1 MTEGLQEVLGPASLI
16 SVGLLLAEWERCEDS
31 GGADVR

>member
-1 MTEGLQEVLGPASLI
+1 MTEGLLEVLGPASLI
-16 SVGLLLAEWERCEDS
+16 SVGLLLAEWERCGDS